1 MSIGLSR
8 FHRKFQVYMH
18 CFLYLN
24 SFPNFPLKLKSAYL
38 VNSSMSKYGEKGA
51 ECWKVNLNSPVR
63 CLDPNTLTETQT
75 VSTSVENQSIA
86 NKCSGFRKLG
96 L

>member
-1 MSIGLSR
+1 
-8 FHRKFQVYMH
+8 
-18 CFLYLN
+18 
-24 SFPNFPLKLKSAYL
+24 
-38 VNSSMSKYGEKGA
+38 MSKYGEKGT

-86 NKCSGFRKLG
+86 KNAVDSGN
-96 L
+96 

>member
-1 MSIGLSR
+1 
-8 FHRKFQVYMH
+8 
-18 CFLYLN
+18 
-24 SFPNFPLKLKSAYL
+24 
-38 VNSSMSKYGEKGA
+38 MSKYGEKGT

-63 CLDPNTLTETQT
+63 CLDPNTALTETQT

-86 NKCSGFRKLG
+86 KKCSGFGKLG